1 MLVLCVVALFSAES
15 FGADP
20 SDKQPAAER
29 KDDKSPSDVADET
42 DANNETQEVV
52 LKVTCGCKGRE
63 LELYQQAAK
72 EWEDLTGH
80 HVEIITLPSESNER
94 LNLYLQLLRAE
105 SQDLDILIIDVTW
118 PGILAN
124 YLVDLKKH
132 FEDEIFAFF
141 PVCIENN
148 TIDGRLV
155 AIPWYIDVGILYCR
169 RDLLEKYGH
178 SVPKTWDDLEKIA
191 VDIQNKERTNGNSRM
206 WGYVFQGKS
215 YEGLTVNVVEWFC
228 SAGGG
233 IMDDKGKLAID
244 TQSNRHMLNMI
255 CKWIGTIAPSGVLG
269 YTEEEARGVF
279 QSGNAV
285 FMRSWPYAF
294 ALLNSPDCPLA
305 GKVDVAP
312 LPMSPGGRHV
322 GTLGGWSLGISKFS
336 KHPKEATAF
345 LRYLT
350 CRREQKRRAIEGGM
364 SPSRPDLYKD
374 KGLIQAQPFFAKL
387 SDILINMVA
396 RPSSQ
401 FGSLYS
407 QATTE
412 IFNSIHSMIAGHRPI
427 DVGLKQLNKRLS
439 QLLDRINRH
448 TGE

>member
-1 MLVLCVVALFSAES
+1 MKKSLRTLVMCIVALLSAES
-15 FGADP
+15 FGIDL
-20 SDKQPAAER
+20 SDEQPTAEH
-29 KDDKSPSDVADET
+29 KDDKSSLDADV
-42 DANNETQEVV
+42 QEVT

-72 EWEDLTGH
+72 EWEALTGH
-80 HVEIITLPSESNER
+80 RVEIITLPNESNER

-118 PGILAN
+118 PGILAS
-124 YLVDLKKH
+124 YLIDLKEYFKG
-132 FEDEIFAFF
+132 EIPEFF
-141 PVCIENN
+141 QVCIANN
-148 TIDGRLV
+148 TIDGQLV
-155 AIPWYIDVGILYCR
+155 AIPWYIDMGILYCR
-169 RDLLEKYGH
+169 KDLLEKYGH

-191 VDIQNKERTNGNSRM
+191 TDIQDKERANGNSRM

-233 IMDDKGKLAID
+233 IMDNKGKLAVD
-244 TQSNRHMLNMI
+244 TPSNRRMLNMI
-255 CKWIGTIAPSGVLG
+255 YKWIGAVAPSGVLG

-294 ALLNSPDCPLA
+294 ALLSSPDCPLA

-312 LPMSPGGRHV
+312 LPIGPGGRHV
-322 GTLGGWSLGISKFS
+322 GILGGWSLGISKFS
-336 KHPKEATAF
+336 KHPKEAVAF

-350 CRREQKRRAIEGGM
+350 SHKEQRRRAIEGGI
-364 SPSRPDLYKD
+364 SPSRPNLYKD
-374 KGLIQAQPFFAKL
+374 KAMIQAQPFFAKL
-387 SDILINMVA
+387 SDMLDHMVV

-407 QATTE
+407 QASTE
-412 IFNSIHSMIAGHRPI
+412 IFNSVHSMIAGHKPI
-427 DVGLKQLNKRLS
+427 DTGLKQLHKRLS
-439 QLLDRINRH
+439 QLLDRINRYA
-448 TGE
+448 GE